1 MAKKKKEKKKS
12 FLERPV
18 VLKKLPKVKVF
29 AGIKTKKINF
39 PK

>member
-1 MAKKKKEKKKS
+1 MVKERKGKKKP

-18 VLKKLPKVKVF
+18 VAKKLPKVKVF
-29 AGIKTKKINF
+29 AGIKTKKLKF